1 MPEISDA
8 RLDAYYANIFEDSYG
23 YDPYEG
29 PYCDEDIEEEN
40 E

>member
-8 RLDAYYANIFEDSYG
+8 ALDSYYANKFEDSYG

-29 PYCDEDIEEEN
+29 PYQEEED